1 MRDEIQKQIC
11 NKKMRIKL
19 DIKIKWN
26 QMFKDKIEKQN
37 LLKKSLKAKQIT
49 IKRIMIKINTNWHNT
64 FNFWKGRRKTRGEKR
79 ENKEKKKN
87 SLLKPPHRLCCSQH
101 HNRSQCLASERSL
114 PHCSKGIGISLAMAH
129 ALDAPAIFGL

>member
-37 LLKKSLKAKQIT
+37 LLK
-49 IKRIMIKINTNWHNT
+49 NH
-64 FNFWKGRRKTRGEKR
+64 
-79 ENKEKKKN
+79 
-87 SLLKPPHRLCCSQH
+87 
-101 HNRSQCLASERSL
+101 
-114 PHCSKGIGISLAMAH
+114 
-129 ALDAPAIFGL
+129 